1 MGTAAIIQ
9 LALQVLTQLPALIL
23 AAEGAFGHKSG
34 TGAQK
39 KQFVIGAVDAA
50 LAVAA
55 DAGVDEL
62 KDQNRREAIKT
73 VAANV
78 TDSVV
83 SSLNAVDAW
92 KKAPSVPLPT
102 APVAAP
108 KA

>member
-23 AAEGAFGHKSG
+23 AAEQAFGHKTG

-39 KQFVIGAVDAA
+39 KQFVVGAVDAA

-55 DAGVDEL
+55 DAGVEEL

-83 SSLNAVDAW
+83 SALNTVDAW
-92 KKAPSVPLPT
+92 KK
-102 APVAAP
+102 PVVTPAVVTP